1 MTTPAWL
8 ETLDQRVAQRTDR
21 ASVVLY
27 ILAIWPVLAILWL
40 LQWAPMLNLG
50 AAQAFDAR
58 WWPVL
63 QAGHGAVLLW
73 MALWALWLWPRRLD
87 PAPDALAVQAV
98 LLPTMLGLVIL
109 ALGMGIKDTPMGMFL
124 LITFVVGRGL
134 FSMAQMRVGLWAC
147 LVLML
152 AHEAAQLL
160 DWLPYA
166 FLLHRPV
173 YVGEA
178 LTPWWSLW
186 LRLTALL
193 ALLPLSGVLFLL
205 AWLLQRR
212 QRALK
217 SLVLSDALT
226 GLANRRHFRAVL
238 EREIDRVTRSGE
250 AALLLMLD
258 IDHFKKVNDT
268 HGHLAGDIVLQSV
281 ARTLS
286 ACVRPMDTLARY
298 GGEEFA
304 VVLPAC
310 QAGFGSVVAERIR
323 RAVANTPIK
332 VSGSVELHVTVS
344 IGGAFAL
351 QWIRSTT
358 LLWTD
363 RADHQL
369 YQAKAAGRNRVSIE
383 EQPDSTV
390 SAEEKS
396 LLFGPLYTP
405 SGWGDLPPVDPN
417 PTGSAY

>member
-1 MTTPAWL
+1 M
-8 ETLDQRVAQRTDR
+8 
-21 ASVVLY
+21 
-27 ILAIWPVLAILWL
+27 
-40 LQWAPMLNLG
+40 
-50 AAQAFDAR
+50 AQA
-58 WWPVL
+58 
-63 QAGHGAVLLW
+63 GG
-73 MALWALWLWPRRLD
+73 
-87 PAPDALAVQAV
+87 
-98 LLPTMLGLVIL
+98 
-109 ALGMGIKDTPMGMFL
+109 
-124 LITFVVGRGL
+124 
-134 FSMAQMRVGLWAC
+134 S
-147 LVLML
+147 
-152 AHEAAQLL
+152 EAA
-160 DWLPYA
+160 
-166 FLLHRPV
+166 LHR
-173 YVGEA
+173 E
-178 LTPWWSLW
+178 TPSRYLQGLIDGLCELSLKD
-186 LRLTALL
+186 
-193 ALLPLSGVLFLL
+193 P
-205 AWLLQRR
+205 
-212 QRALK
+212 
-217 SLVLSDALT
+217 LT

-268 HGHLAGDIVLQSV
+268 HGHLAGDVVLQSV

-310 QAGFGSVVAERIR
+310 QAAFGRVVAERIR
-323 RAVANTPIK
+323 RAVANTPVRI
-332 VSGSVELHVTVS
+332 SPGAELNVTVS
-344 IGGAFAL
+344 VGGAFAM

-369 YQAKAAGRNRVSIE
+369 YQAKSAGRNRVSIE

-405 SGWGDLPPVDPN
+405 SGWGDLPPLDPN

>member
-1 MTTPAWL
+1 M
-8 ETLDQRVAQRTDR
+8 
-21 ASVVLY
+21 
-27 ILAIWPVLAILWL
+27 
-40 LQWAPMLNLG
+40 
-50 AAQAFDAR
+50 AQA
-58 WWPVL
+58 
-63 QAGHGAVLLW
+63 GG
-73 MALWALWLWPRRLD
+73 
-87 PAPDALAVQAV
+87 
-98 LLPTMLGLVIL
+98 
-109 ALGMGIKDTPMGMFL
+109 
-124 LITFVVGRGL
+124 
-134 FSMAQMRVGLWAC
+134 S
-147 LVLML
+147 
-152 AHEAAQLL
+152 EAA
-160 DWLPYA
+160 
-166 FLLHRPV
+166 LHR
-173 YVGEA
+173 EA
-178 LTPWWSLW
+178 PSRYLQGLIDGLCELSLKD
-186 LRLTALL
+186 
-193 ALLPLSGVLFLL
+193 P
-205 AWLLQRR
+205 
-212 QRALK
+212 
-217 SLVLSDALT
+217 LT

-268 HGHLAGDIVLQSV
+268 HGHLAGDVVLQSV

-310 QAGFGSVVAERIR
+310 QAAFGRVVAERIR
-323 RAVANTPIK
+323 RAVANNSIRISP
-332 VSGSVELHVTVS
+332 GVELNVTVS
-344 IGGAFAL
+344 VGGAFAM

-369 YQAKAAGRNRVSIE
+369 YQAKSAGRNRVSIE

-405 SGWGDLPPVDPN
+405 SGWGDLPPLDPN